1 MYWSLEI
8 LTPELHWI
16 LSPVLSVICMVPSDI
31 FVLSP
36 EIVTLPP
43 LLSMMTM
50 PEVALLPTL
59 IIAQVDILTL
69 PEVSMETEPQL
80 LLMVGTG
87 NETGVVATLPVTLPR
102 IVFMDGAGLKI
113 GAMAIISAMSLMS
126 ASVGFS
132 IPTLSA
138 KSTKAS
144 SVGS

>member
-1 MYWSLEI
+1 M
-8 LTPELHWI
+8 
-16 LSPVLSVICMVPSDI
+16 
-31 FVLSP
+31 LSP

-87 NETGVVATLPVTLPR
+87 NETGMVARLPVTLPR
-102 IVFMDGAGLKI
+102 IVFMDGAG
-113 GAMAIISAMSLMS
+113 
-126 ASVGFS
+126 
-132 IPTLSA
+132 
-138 KSTKAS
+138 
-144 SVGS
+144 